1 MRQKPGLYPPV
12 LPAESHSF
20 SLYNGST
27 SPATTERTRLL
38 SYRHSFHA
46 GNHAD
51 VIKHIVQSLILDAL
65 KQKDKPFVYHDTHSG
80 VGRYDLTHEWSE
92 KTGEYKQG
100 IARLWQHSAELE
112 HTESYLGAVASLN
125 QGDELRFYPGSP
137 KVAHA
142 LLRPQDRMVLTELHP
157 SDYPL
162 LCQEFAGQHQVAIFK
177 EDGFQRLKASLPPK
191 ERRGLVLID
200 PPYELAKEYRDVV
213 KAIAQAH
220 KRWATGV
227 YAIWYPVVNRH
238 DIDDMLDGLENLG
251 IRKILQIELG
261 VSPDTS
267 ERGMTASGMIVINP
281 PWKLES
287 QMQNLLPALQNII
300 APATGHHTVRWVVPE

>member
-1 MRQKPGLYPPV
+1 M
-12 LPAESHSF
+12 
-20 SLYNGST
+20 
-27 SPATTERTRLL
+27 L

-51 VIKHIVQSLILDAL
+51 VVKHIVQSLILDAL

-92 KTGEYKQG
+92 KTSEYKLG
-100 IARLWQHSAELE
+100 IGKLWEKAATEAQLPAELS
-112 HTESYLGAVASLN
+112 SYLDAVRCLN
-125 QGDELRFYPGSP
+125 QDNTLRYYPGSP
-137 KVAHA
+137 RVARA
-142 LLRPQDRMVLTELHP
+142 QIRQQDRMVLTELHP

-162 LCQEFAGQHQVAIFK
+162 LEQEFHRDRQVRLYK

-213 KAIAQAH
+213 TAIASSH
-220 KRWATGV
+220 KRWATGI
-227 YAIWYPVVNRH
+227 YAIWYPVVNRC
-238 DIDDMLDGLENLG
+238 DIDDMLDGLASLG

-261 VSPDTS
+261 VTPDTN
-267 ERGMTASGMIVINP
+267 ERGMTASGMIVVNP

-287 QMQNLLPALQNII
+287 QMQTVLPFLKETI
-300 APATGHHTVRWVVPE
+300 APATGHYKVEWIVPE

>member
-1 MRQKPGLYPPV
+1 M
-12 LPAESHSF
+12 
-20 SLYNGST
+20 
-27 SPATTERTRLL
+27 L

-51 VIKHIVQSLILDAL
+51 VVKHIVQSLILNAL
-65 KQKDKPFVYHDTHSG
+65 NQKEKPYVYHDTHSG

-100 IARLWQHSAELE
+100 IARLWQADNLPEE
-112 HTESYLGAVASLN
+112 IQSYLEAIQSLN
-125 QGDELRFYPGSP
+125 QDNTLRYYPGSP
-137 KVAHA
+137 RVARAHI
-142 LLRPQDRMVLTELHP
+142 RSQDRMVLTELHP
-157 SDYPL
+157 SDHPL
-162 LCQEFAGQHQVAIFK
+162 LEQEFHRDRQVSIFK
-177 EDGFQRLKASLPPK
+177 EDGFKRLKASLPPK

-200 PPYELAKEYRDVV
+200 PPYELSHEYRDVV
-213 KAIAQAH
+213 NAIAQAH
-220 KRWATGV
+220 KRWATGI

-238 DIDDMLDGLENLG
+238 DIDDMLTGLEKLG

-261 VSPDTS
+261 VSADTK

-287 QMQNLLPALQNII
+287 QMNEILPILKEAI
-300 APATGHHTVRWVVPE
+300 APVSGHFKVEWVVPE

>member
-1 MRQKPGLYPPV
+1 M
-12 LPAESHSF
+12 
-20 SLYNGST
+20 
-27 SPATTERTRLL
+27 L

-51 VIKHIVQSLILDAL
+51 VLKHIVQSLILNSL
-65 KQKDKPFVYHDTHSG
+65 QQKEKPFVYHDTHSG

-100 IARLWQHSAELE
+100 IARVWQQDNIPAELD
-112 HTESYLGAVASLN
+112 SYLDAIRQLN
-125 QGDELRFYPGSP
+125 QGETLRYYPGSP
-137 KVAHA
+137 RVARAH
-142 LLRPQDRMVLTELHP
+142 LREQDRMVLTELHP

-162 LCQEFAGQHQVAIFK
+162 LEQEFHRDRQVSIYK
-177 EDGFQRLKASLPPK
+177 EDGFARLKASLPPQ

-213 KAIAQAH
+213 RTIAQSY
-220 KRWATGV
+220 KRWATGI
-227 YAIWYPVVNRH
+227 YAIWYPVVNRC
-238 DIDDMLDGLENLG
+238 DIDDMLEGLQGLE

-261 VSPDTS
+261 VAPDTN

-281 PWKLES
+281 PWTLES
-287 QMQNLLPALQNII
+287 QMQTILPFLKQAI
-300 APATGHHTVRWVVPE
+300 APATGHYKVEWVVPE

>member
-1 MRQKPGLYPPV
+1 M
-12 LPAESHSF
+12 
-20 SLYNGST
+20 
-27 SPATTERTRLL
+27 L

-51 VIKHIVQSLILDAL
+51 ILKHIVQSLILNAL
-65 KQKDKPFVYHDTHSG
+65 QQKDKPFVYHDTHSG

-100 IARLWQHSAELE
+100 IARIWQQNVTPYAI
-112 HTESYLGAVASLN
+112 ESYLAAIKALN
-125 QGDELRFYPGSP
+125 NGDTLRYYPGSP
-137 KVAHA
+137 RVARAH
-142 LLRPQDRMVLTELHP
+142 LRPQDRMVLTELHP

-162 LCQEFAGQHQVAIFK
+162 LEQEFQRDRQVSIYK
-177 EDGFQRLKASLPPK
+177 EDGFARLKASLPPK

-213 KAIAQAH
+213 QAIAQSY
-220 KRWATGV
+220 KRWSTGI
-227 YAIWYPVVNRH
+227 YAIWYPVVNRC
-238 DIDDMLDGLENLG
+238 DIDDMLDGLANLG

-261 VSPDTS
+261 VAPDTN

-287 QMQNLLPALQNII
+287 EMQEILPFLKQAI
-300 APATGHHTVRWVVPE
+300 APVTGHFKVEWVVPE

>member
-1 MRQKPGLYPPV
+1 M
-12 LPAESHSF
+12 
-20 SLYNGST
+20 
-27 SPATTERTRLL
+27 L

-51 VIKHIVQSLILDAL
+51 VLKHIVQSLILNSL
-65 KQKDKPFVYHDTHSG
+65 QQKEKPFVYHDTHSG

-100 IARLWQHSAELE
+100 IARVWQQDHIPAELD
-112 HTESYLGAVASLN
+112 SYLDAIRQLN
-125 QGDELRFYPGSP
+125 QGETLRYYPGSP
-137 KVAHA
+137 RVARAH
-142 LLRPQDRMVLTELHP
+142 LREQDRMVLTELHP

-162 LCQEFAGQHQVAIFK
+162 LEQEFHRDRQVSIYK
-177 EDGFQRLKASLPPK
+177 EDGFARLKASLPPQ

-213 KAIAQAH
+213 RAIAQIY
-220 KRWATGV
+220 KRWATGI
-227 YAIWYPVVNRH
+227 YAIWYPVVNRC
-238 DIDDMLDGLENLG
+238 DIDDMLEGLQGLE

-261 VSPDTS
+261 VAPDTN

-281 PWKLES
+281 PWTLES
-287 QMQNLLPALQNII
+287 QMQTILPFLKQAI
-300 APATGHHTVRWVVPE
+300 APATGHYKVEWVVPE